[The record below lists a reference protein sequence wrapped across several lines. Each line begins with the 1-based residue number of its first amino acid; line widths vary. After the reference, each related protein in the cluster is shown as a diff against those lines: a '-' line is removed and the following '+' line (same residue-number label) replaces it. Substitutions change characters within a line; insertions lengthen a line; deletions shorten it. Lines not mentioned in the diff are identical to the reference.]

1 MSKYI
6 AIVIVLLF
14 ACIQSANAYTV
25 YKKVNKDGSV
35 QYSDKPF
42 PGAIK
47 VKLPPINTQDPK
59 IKQPDFTPQIN
70 QPQNSKKNASIEI
83 ISPNNGD
90 SIRDNAGNLTI
101 MVQKQLPNKKTYS
114 TQLLINDEPY
124 LKPFKGTV
132 LKLKNMDRGIIKIKV
147 QLQNSS
153 GNVLATSSE
162 TVVYMHRASVIR
174 VN

>member
-1 MSKYI
+1 MSKFIVVVVAIMI
-6 AIVIVLLF
+6 ALIG
-14 ACIQSANAYTV
+14 SANAYTV

-47 VKLPPINTQDPK
+47 VKLPPVNTQDPI
-59 IKQPDFTPQIN
+59 IKQPDFEPPTN
-70 QPQNSKKNASIEI
+70 QAQDKKVNASIDI
-83 ISPNNGD
+83 ITPNNGD
-90 SIRDNAGNLTI
+90 SVRDNAGNLTI
-101 MVQKQLPNKKTYS
+101 MVQKQLPDKKTYL
-114 TQLLINDEPY
+114 TQLLINDRPY
-124 LKPFKGTV
+124 SKPFKGTV
-132 LKLKNMDRGIIKIKV
+132 LKVKNMDRGIIKIKV